1 MSAAARRMPAWLTYG
16 FRPFFLAAALWAALA
31 LAVWIVML
39 MQGMALPSRF
49 DPLTWHIH
57 EMLFG
62 FVMAAIGGFL
72 LTAIANWTARPPVRG
87 GLLALLS
94 GLWLLGRIACLVS
107 ADIPLWL
114 SVSMDL
120 AFPIVLTAV
129 CARELVGGAKFRNL
143 MLLLPLT
150 VLMAA
155 NLLMHLEAAG
165 MPLAQGLGWRLGLAA
180 IMVLI
185 SVIGGRIIPAF
196 TRNWLVKKEIARL
209 PVPHGPMDRIALG
222 ALHTGILLWAFLPES
237 RWSGALLLAAA
248 ASNAWRLWRWH
259 GPATAEEPLL
269 LILHIGYG
277 WLVAGIA
284 LLGLSVLDIGV
295 PQSAAIHAL
304 TVGAIGTMILA
315 VMTRAT
321 RGHTGRPLVADGTT
335 VLIFG
340 LVSAAALVRIAA
352 SILVTWPM
360 LLIVSAS
367 FWIAAFL
374 AFVLGYG
381 RALIT
386 PREA

>member
-222 ALHTGILLWAFLPES
+222 TLHTGILLWAFLPES

>member
-155 NLLMHLEAAG
+155 NLLMHLEVAG
-165 MPLAQGLGWRLGLAA
+165 MPLVQGLGWRLGLAA

-222 ALHTGILLWAFLPES
+222 TLHTGILLWAFLPES